1 MSSRGSRLWR
11 LASLRDAESH
21 RGRRPVKKPGEEEHT
36 FNVFIDLNK
45 VGNAL
50 KQKEFARKL
59 KSLLAEY
66 HVDLETSTGHKSELE
81 ALFKEGEVRTDV
93 AA

>member
-1 MSSRGSRLWR
+1 MRVRKAG
-11 LASLRDAESH
+11 D
-21 RGRRPVKKPGEEEHT
+21 EEHT

-45 VGNAL
+45 VGTAL

-59 KSLLAEY
+59 RSLLAEY
-66 HVDLETSTGHKSELE
+66 HVDLETSTGYKSELE
-81 ALFKEGEVRTDV
+81 ALFEAGEEPRTDV

>member
-1 MSSRGSRLWR
+1 MR
-11 LASLRDAESH
+11 
-21 RGRRPVKKPGEEEHT
+21 VKKAGDEEHT

-59 KSLLAEY
+59 KSLLVEY

-81 ALFKEGEVRTDV
+81 ALFRGRGPHRRRSVGGRVGHDPNFLRTAAPNRVR
-93 AA
+93 

>member
-1 MSSRGSRLWR
+1 MRYRLELELKAIEDVVR
-11 LASLRDAESH
+11 
-21 RGRRPVKKPGEEEHT
+21 VKKPGGEEHT

-66 HVDLETSTGHKSELE
+66 HVDLETSTGHKSELA
-81 ALFKEGEVRTDV
+81 ALFGEGDVRTDI

>member
-1 MSSRGSRLWR
+1 M
-11 LASLRDAESH
+11 
-21 RGRRPVKKPGEEEHT
+21 KKAGDEEHT
-36 FNVFIDLNK
+36 FSVFVDLSK

-66 HVDLETSTGHKSELE
+66 HVALETSTGHKSDLE
-81 ALFKEGEVRTDV
+81 ALFEEGEQVRTDV